1 MTIYDKIGNV
11 TLYVL
16 LSIAGWWFG
25 TFFMGTVMVKQW
37 FWDTPFAECTAT
49 QHFDG
54 PKNGPGFEYTYNPPK
69 GWVDTKN
76 EQPFVVSQHF

>member
-37 FWDTPFAECTAT
+37 FWDVLGYPICRVHSHAAF
-49 QHFDG
+49 
-54 PKNGPGFEYTYNPPK
+54 
-69 GWVDTKN
+69 
-76 EQPFVVSQHF
+76 